1 MKQHF
6 NGQISVVALAVA
18 AVISTNAVA
27 QSYEITVD
35 SAALSSNGSQEVKN
49 YIVQLAGA
57 SGIEKAAELGQLQP
71 NNAQAIQGLNQ
82 YNSQDPEV
90 VAYNQGLRQLQQQ
103 LAEKYST
110 SGLLYSYTHTLNG
123 FSARMTSEQADTLR
137 LQPGVIGVW
146 EDKPEQVT
154 TNKTPRLL
162 GLTAENGQ
170 HTLGIKG
177 ENIIVGIIDTGISPN
192 NPSFADDGTYPA
204 LSRFKGTCDKGQDA
218 AFSCNNK
225 LIGARYFKAA
235 FESQYAIQPGE
246 FISPRDADSHGSHTA
261 GTSAGNEGV
270 TATIGSANWG
280 KISGIAPR
288 ARIAA
293 YKACWNSDY
302 TSPAGVQERGCFY
315 GDTMAAIDQ
324 AVADGVDIIN
334 YSIGGSVS
342 DLTTVSAAAK
352 LRATQAGVVV
362 AVSAGNSGANNA
374 METVGTPAPWVI
386 SVAASGFAIN
396 SLGVNAG
403 LAVKTIPAVEGS
415 VTKALDLT
423 GDVSGN
429 IVVATP
435 YQGCSTLTNA
445 ADIKDNIVLIQ
456 RGGCPF
462 GDKVL
467 QAQNAG
473 AKAIVVANNLTGNPI
488 AMGGTISTPATIPG
502 LMITDVGG
510 VAIQNAINAGTK
522 VHVTLSPS
530 YVSNAMADFSS
541 KGPNKASYDI
551 LKPDITAP
559 GVNIL
564 APATP
569 TTFTKPKGNDFTLM
583 SGTSMSSPHIAGMA
597 ALLKQQY
604 PTWSPAMIK
613 SALMTTAHQKVTKAS
628 SAVAADP
635 FDFGAG
641 HAAPVAAMDPG
652 LVYDATANDY
662 FAFLC
667 GLGNSTF
674 VQSASGYSCS
684 AFSNAGY
691 PTDASQ
697 LNYPSIAISKLK
709 EPKTIVRVVTDV
721 TGKGG
726 SYVPTIQAPAG
737 VAVEFKTLNSNGVL
751 TTSSSLQVPANG
763 KAVYGLTFTP
773 TSAAVM
779 DQWRFGAL
787 TLSDGVHSV
796 RSPLVVKVVL
806 PDLLK
811 APASQSAVVDKTSA
825 KVTFLADAFYNGA
838 TSGKLYGLQ
847 SVFVSNKTVKQDADK
862 AFSFNE
868 QGMGLTT
875 LLVPEGTKVL
885 RLSLRNALTS
895 NPALKPNIDL
905 YVYRCI
911 KLSCSSVAVAQNA
924 EANEDI
930 ILTNPAAANNSTNG
944 DYYIVWAHGRDLK
957 GAAQLN
963 YSLAYWV
970 VNAPNT
976 ATSALLYS
984 TRAIAGRPNLVTV
997 STKNLAI
1004 SGLPYMG
1011 FVELFD
1017 NANRKQTSTV
1027 LEVFPK

>member
-1 MKQHF
+1 MKGKIF
-6 NGQISVVALAVA
+6 PVSMVAVAVA
-18 AVISTNAVA
+18 ALCSGQVQAAGN
-27 QSYEITVD
+27 EVD
-35 SAALSSNGSQEVKN
+35 IDASKLTAPGSQDVKS

-57 SGIEKAAELGQLQP
+57 TGIEKAAELGQLSA
-71 NNAQAIQGLNQ
+71 NNPQVTQALNQ
-82 YNSQDPEV
+82 YNSQDPQV
-90 VAYNQGLRQLQQQ
+90 VVYNEGLRKLQEQ
-103 LAEKYST
+103 LATQYST
-110 SGLLYSYTHTLNG
+110 SGLIYSYTHTFNG
-123 FSARMTSEQADTLR
+123 FAARMTEAQAANLR
-137 LQPGVIGVW
+137 LQPGVVGVW
-146 EDKPEQVT
+146 EDQPEQVT

-162 GLTAENGQ
+162 GLTGAGGQ

-177 ENIIVGIIDTGISPN
+177 ENIIVGVIDTGISPN
-192 NPSFADDGTYPA
+192 NPAFADDGSYPV
-204 LSRFKGTCDKGQDA
+204 LSRYKGTCDKGQDA

-235 FESQYAIQPGE
+235 FESTYAIQPGE

-261 GTSAGNEGV
+261 STSAGNEGV
-270 TATIGSANWG
+270 TATIGGVNWG

-288 ARIAA
+288 ARVAM

-324 AVADGVDIIN
+324 AVADGVDVIN
-334 YSIGGSVS
+334 YSIGGSLT
-342 DLTTVSAAAK
+342 DLTTVAAAAK

-386 SVAASGFAIN
+386 SVAASGFAVN
-396 SLGVNAG
+396 ALGVNSG
-403 LAVKTIPAVEGS
+403 LATPRITAVEGS

-423 GDVSGN
+423 GDVSGKLV
-429 IVVATP
+429 IGAP
-435 YQGCSTLTNA
+435 FHGCADLTNA
-445 ADIKDNIVLIQ
+445 ADIKDNIVLLQ
-456 RGGCPF
+456 RGSCPF
-462 GDKVL
+462 ADKVT
-467 QAQNAG
+467 QAQKAG
-473 AKAIVVANNLTGNPI
+473 AKAIVVANNAAGNPI
-488 AMGGTISTPATIPG
+488 AMGGTLASPATIPG
-502 LMITDVGG
+502 LMVTQDGANAL
-510 VAIQNAINAGTK
+510 VAAINAGT
-522 VHVTLSPS
+522 VVNVTLSPS

-541 KGPNKASYDI
+541 KGPNKATYDI

-564 APATP
+564 AAATP
-569 TTFTKPKGNDFTLM
+569 TTFTKPQGNDFTLM

-597 ALLKQQY
+597 ALLKEQH
-604 PTWSPAMIK
+604 PNWSPAMIK
-613 SALMTTAHQKVTKAS
+613 SALMTTAHQQVTKAS
-628 SAVAADP
+628 SVVAADP

-667 GLGNSTF
+667 GLGNSSF
-674 VQSASGYSCS
+674 VQAASGYSC
-684 AFSNAGY
+684 AAYTNAGY

-697 LNYPSIAISKLK
+697 LNYPSVAISKLK
-709 EPKTIVRVVTDV
+709 EAKTIVRVVTDV
-721 TGKGG
+721 TGNGG
-726 SYVPTIQAPAG
+726 TYVPTIEAPAG
-737 VAVEFKTLNSNGVL
+737 VTVEFKALNANGVL
-751 TTSSSLQVPANG
+751 AAASSLQVPANG

-773 TSAAVM
+773 TANAVM
-779 DQWRFGAL
+779 DQWKFGAL

-796 RSPLVVKVVL
+796 RSPLVVKAVL

-811 APASQSAVVDKTSA
+811 APASQSALVDKTA
-825 KVTFLADAFYNGA
+825 GKLTFLADAFYNGA

-847 SVFVSNKTVKQDADK
+847 SAVGSSKTVKQDADK
-862 AFSFNE
+862 TFSFNE
-868 QGMGLTT
+868 AGMGLTT

-885 RLSLRNALTS
+885 RLSLRNSLTS
-895 NPALKPNIDL
+895 NAALKPNIDL

-911 KLSCSSVAVAQNA
+911 KLSCSPVAVAQNA

-930 ILTNPAAANNSTNG
+930 VLTNPLAANNGANG

-963 YSLAYWV
+963 YTLAYWV
-970 VNAPNT
+970 VTAPN
-976 ATSALLYS
+976 ATNSALVYS

-997 STKNLAI
+997 STKNLAVG
-1004 SGLPYMG
+1004 SLPYMG
-1011 FVELFD
+1011 MVELFD
-1017 NANRKQTSTV
+1017 NVNRKQTSTV
-1027 LEVFPK
+1027 LEVFAK